1 MNSRPL
7 RKGEIVQ
14 RGTDQTWA
22 IYERESDSLH
32 ELNASA
38 RAIWELCDGE
48 TTPEE
53 MAKALSELTG
63 MELQEALGEV
73 TRTIHTLKSSGLVS
87 Y

>member
-1 MNSRPL
+1 MNRPL

-22 IYERESDSLH
+22 IYESESDSLH

-38 RAIWELCDGE
+38 RAIWELCDGQ
-48 TTPEE
+48 TAPGE
-53 MAKALSELTG
+53 MATALAELTG
-63 MELQEALGEV
+63 MELREAFGEV
-73 TRTIHTLKSSGLVS
+73 TKTIDTLKSSGLVS

>member
-1 MNSRPL
+1 MSSRPL
-7 RKGEIVQ
+7 RKGELVQ

-22 IYERESDSLH
+22 IYEHESDSLH

-53 MAKALSELTG
+53 MATALSELTG
-63 MELQEALGEV
+63 MELPKALGEV
-73 TRTIHTLKSSGLVS
+73 TKTIDTLASSGLVS